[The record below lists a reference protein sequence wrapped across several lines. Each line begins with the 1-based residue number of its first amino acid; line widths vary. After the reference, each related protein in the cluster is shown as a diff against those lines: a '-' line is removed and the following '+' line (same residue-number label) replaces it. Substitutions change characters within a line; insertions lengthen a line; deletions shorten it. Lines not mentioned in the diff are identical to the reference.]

1 MDIGTAL
8 LLVLP
13 FAVVVLLMG
22 IVWTLHRT
30 TLLPSDI
37 PSRVDPIL
45 GKRDRVAIHDTYGP
59 YISMPKDLR
68 TKDEMV
74 AWMTREL
81 PKLTGGAMKSHT
93 KSLKV

>member
-1 MDIGTAL
+1 MDPEIAL
-8 LLVLP
+8 LLVML
-13 FAVVVLLMG
+13 FALTVLLMG

-37 PSRVDPIL
+37 PSRLDPIM

-59 YISMPKDLR
+59 YIPMPKDLR

-81 PKLTGGAMKSHT
+81 PKLTGGAMKSQ
-93 KSLKV
+93 L

>member
-1 MDIGTAL
+1 MDLEIAL
-8 LLVLP
+8 LLVML
-13 FAVVVLLMG
+13 FALTVLLVG
-22 IVWTLHRT
+22 IVWTLHRA

-37 PSRVDPIL
+37 PSRLDPIM

-81 PKLTGGAMKSHT
+81 PKLTAERT
-93 KSLKV
+93 RARP